1 MSVTLVEQVKTDGA
15 RLRALGADAVT
26 EGLLRLFGHEGL
38 ELSLRPFVLLM
49 GFASPRE
56 DRGKLGPGVR
66 GRHIDDPHG
75 LDARL
80 WRIDPEQGWVLT
92 ILDAPPELALGGD
105 DQVLIERIGVGGDL
119 DPFAAAG
126 YYREDG

>member
-56 DRGKLGPGVR
+56 DRGQIRPR
-66 GRHIDDPHG
+66 RSRPS
-75 LDARL
+75 
-80 WRIDPEQGWVLT
+80 
-92 ILDAPPELALGGD
+92 
-105 DQVLIERIGVGGDL
+105 
-119 DPFAAAG
+119 
-126 YYREDG
+126 YR